1 MENGLDLLIALACIG
16 MLSVAFYLA
25 FTATN
30 GKKARAG
37 KELTGAAR
45 SARALAVARR
55 FAANEGVRLIA
66 PATLARG
73 GAYADIDFILVGSF
87 GVLCV
92 KCLGLEGEIY
102 GSAGDAKWLQVK
114 GKEGAQQRISF
125 DNPLVQAG
133 RDTRLV
139 RDALF
144 AANLK
149 SVPVETVCVFT
160 NKDAQ
165 LVLPR
170 DTGHYTVKSFRDL
183 LDKDR
188 FHQDRKVDA
197 AAAEAALRANL
208 APEAARKDA

>member
-1 MENGLDLLIALACIG
+1 MENVFDILIVVASVAL
-16 MLSVAFYLA
+16 LSVAFYFA
-25 FTATN
+25 YATTN

-37 KELTGAAR
+37 KELKGTAR

-55 FAANEGVRLIA
+55 FCANEGAKLIA
-66 PATLARG
+66 PATLARA
-73 GAYADIDFILVGSF
+73 GAYADLDFILVGTF

-92 KCLGLEGEIY
+92 KCLGLDGEIY
-102 GSAGDAKWLQVK
+102 GSAGDAKWLQVR
-114 GKEGAQQRISF
+114 GKEDAQERVSF

-144 AANLK
+144 SAGLK

-160 NKDAQ
+160 NKNAQ

-170 DTGHYTVKSFRDL
+170 DTGHYTVKTFRDL
-183 LDKDR
+183 LDKDKY
-188 FHQDRKVDA
+188 HQDRKVDIAKA
-197 AAAEAALRANL
+197 AAALEANL
-208 APEAARKDA
+208 APVSARRDG